1 MKNFRYLFLALIGT
15 FLISS
20 CNDNDV
26 VPGNPVMESKA
37 DFGSAMFGDS
47 LPFTVGVSDA
57 DVPLSTLKAQLFFG
71 DEKVSETV
79 IRTKTNADYSGKI
92 FIPYYADIPNG
103 TATLKLVLQ
112 NINFTITEKEYDL
125 SVTRPDFEYLTF
137 VTSDAEYRM
146 ERVAPYQY
154 ELQGT
159 FPQKVKG
166 YIKSPKASTQGNEVF
181 FGWENGAITQGS
193 VSPISFSNSSAGE
206 YVISFNS
213 KTYEAAPFIKLLV
226 EGKEMQ
232 MIDDDNYKV
241 DLSLSQGQKLSLSGF
256 PDYNQ
261 WWIDPDFFVRGDD
274 GKLEFLPLSGNYR
287 VIANFKHKYFIVAAL
302 KDGNPASLQ
311 SDGTGA
317 IWIIG
322 DGIGKPGVA
331 QNQVSWN
338 TDKALYM
345 SQIQPKK
352 YQVTV
357 IAGTSIATNNINFK
371 FFHQKGWG
379 GEYGSTT
386 ISTTSDV
393 ILIGNG
399 TNGRD
404 NGNLGLVEG
413 QTLETG
419 ATYVFTVDVTEGIAK
434 AVLTVVKK

>member
-1 MKNFRYLFLALIGT
+1 M
-15 FLISS
+15 
-20 CNDNDV
+20 
-26 VPGNPVMESKA
+26 
-37 DFGSAMFGDS
+37 
-47 LPFTVGVSDA
+47 
-57 DVPLSTLKAQLFFG
+57 
-71 DEKVSETV
+71 
-79 IRTKTNADYSGKI
+79 
-92 FIPYYADIPNG
+92 
-103 TATLKLVLQ
+103 Q

-232 MIDDDNYKV
+232 MIDDDNYKI

-261 WWIDPDFFVRGDD
+261 WWIDPDFFIRGDD

-287 VIANFKHKYFIVAAL
+287 VIANFKHKYFIVEAL

-413 QTLETG
+413 RTLETG

>member
-26 VPGNPVMESKA
+26 VPGNPVMESKT

-213 KTYEAAPFIKLLV
+213 KTY
-226 EGKEMQ
+226 
-232 MIDDDNYKV
+232 
-241 DLSLSQGQKLSLSGF
+241 
-256 PDYNQ
+256 
-261 WWIDPDFFVRGDD
+261 
-274 GKLEFLPLSGNYR
+274 
-287 VIANFKHKYFIVAAL
+287 
-302 KDGNPASLQ
+302 
-311 SDGTGA
+311 
-317 IWIIG
+317 
-322 DGIGKPGVA
+322 
-331 QNQVSWN
+331 
-338 TDKALYM
+338 
-345 SQIQPKK
+345 
-352 YQVTV
+352 
-357 IAGTSIATNNINFK
+357 
-371 FFHQKGWG
+371 
-379 GEYGSTT
+379 
-386 ISTTSDV
+386 
-393 ILIGNG
+393 
-399 TNGRD
+399 
-404 NGNLGLVEG
+404 
-413 QTLETG
+413 
-419 ATYVFTVDVTEGIAK
+419 
-434 AVLTVVKK
+434 